1 MAVKKDKVDD
11 KKDKVDDK
19 KNVLKTVLKTE
30 NIKPIEVKPVNVK
43 SGLEK
48 ITIVN
53 NVAITN
59 NGKAKEP
66 DVKKILEKSKL
77 DELIEAVLN
86 LDKEF
91 KSMKN
96 LIKLV
101 QKENDKKEK
110 ILKKERDRKEKARL
124 SPSGFA
130 KPTDISTEMCDFIKI
145 PHGTL
150 MSRTEVTKNI
160 NAYVSLN
167 NLKDPVNGRIIR
179 PDPVLKKLLRVSDGD
194 EVTFFHM
201 QRLLNPHIKPF
212 KQATVPNVLNNEEIA
227 INQAVIT

>member
-1 MAVKKDKVDD
+1 MAGKKVADKVDKTDKSDKIVD
-11 KKDKVDDK
+11 KKAKSDKKVDKVVDK
-19 KNVLKTVLKTE
+19 VVEKTE
-30 NIKPIEVKPVNVK
+30 KSEKSEKSEKPEKSKKVEVV
-43 SGLEK
+43 EY
-48 ITIVN
+48 
-53 NVAITN
+53 
-59 NGKAKEP
+59 
-66 DVKKILEKSKL
+66 EKSKL
-77 DELIEAVLN
+77 AELIAAITN
-86 LDKEF
+86 MDKEF
-91 KSMKN
+91 KSIKN

-130 KPTDISTEMCDFIKI
+130 KPTDISTEMCDFLEI

-160 NAYVSLN
+160 NNYVSKH
-167 NLKDPVNGRIIR
+167 NLKDLVNGRIIR
-179 PDPVLKKLLRVSDGD
+179 PDAVLKKLLRVSDED

-212 KQATVPNVLNNEEIA
+212 KQATPAVVPV
-227 INQAVIT
+227 V

>member
-1 MAVKKDKVDD
+1 MAPKKSERSEKSTEKVVDKADKSSSDKSPAKTTKKPVEKVADKADKTDKAVKTVEKSKKV
-11 KKDKVDDK
+11 
-19 KNVLKTVLKTE
+19 
-30 NIKPIEVKPVNVK
+30 EVV
-43 SGLEK
+43 EY
-48 ITIVN
+48 
-53 NVAITN
+53 
-59 NGKAKEP
+59 
-66 DVKKILEKSKL
+66 EKSKL
-77 DELIEAVLN
+77 AELIAAITN
-86 LDKEF
+86 MDKEF
-91 KSMKN
+91 KAIKN

-130 KPTDISTEMCDFIKI
+130 KPTDISTEMCDFLEI

-160 NAYVSLN
+160 NNYVSKH
-167 NLKDPVNGRIIR
+167 NLKDLVNGRIIR
-179 PDPVLKKLLRVSDGD
+179 PDATLKKLLRVSDED

-212 KQATVPNVLNNEEIA
+212 KQAAPPAATTV
-227 INQAVIT
+227 

>member
-1 MAVKKDKVDD
+1 MAAKKTD
-11 KKDKVDDK
+11 KKKPEESTKKVEESTKNKKEKKQDK
-19 KNVLKTVLKTE
+19 KVVS
-30 NIKPIEVKPVNVK
+30 EVV
-43 SGLEK
+43 E
-48 ITIVN
+48 T
-53 NVAITN
+53 
-59 NGKAKEP
+59 
-66 DVKKILEKSKL
+66 EKSKL
-77 DELIEAVLN
+77 TELIEAVTN

-91 KSMKN
+91 KAIKS

-110 ILKKERDRKEKARL
+110 ILKKERDRKEKARQ

-130 KPTDISTEMCDFIKI
+130 KPTDISTEMCDFLKI

-160 NAYVSLN
+160 NTYVSQN

-179 PDPVLKKLLRVSDGD
+179 PDTVLKKLLRVKDGD

-201 QRLLNPHIKPF
+201 QKLLNPHIKPF
-212 KQATVPNVLNNEEIA
+212 KQAE
-227 INQAVIT
+227 

>member
-1 MAVKKDKVDD
+1 MPSKKATDKVVEKVVEKVVD
-11 KKDKVDDK
+11 KKTKTDKKVDKADKVVEVVEKVVEKSEKSK
-19 KNVLKTVLKTE
+19 KV
-30 NIKPIEVKPVNVK
+30 EVV
-43 SGLEK
+43 EY
-48 ITIVN
+48 
-53 NVAITN
+53 
-59 NGKAKEP
+59 
-66 DVKKILEKSKL
+66 EKSKL
-77 DELIEAVLN
+77 AELIAAITN
-86 LDKEF
+86 MDKEF
-91 KSMKN
+91 KSIKN

-130 KPTDISTEMCDFIKI
+130 KPTDISTEMCDFLEI

-160 NAYVSLN
+160 NNYVSKN
-167 NLKDPVNGRIIR
+167 NLKDLVNGRIIR
-179 PDPVLKKLLRVSDGD
+179 PDAVLKKLLRVSDED

-212 KQATVPNVLNNEEIA
+212 KQATPPVPVP
-227 INQAVIT
+227 VPVV